1 MSTIAIVTGAS
12 SGLGA
17 AFTHQLDKGA
27 FGRLDEI
34 WIIARH
40 ADKLEALARSLSTP
54 ARPFA
59 LDLADETSYEHI
71 AQALAQE
78 KNLTV
83 ALLIN
88 NAGFGAFGSFSS
100 VPAEQNAA
108 MVRLL
113 ALAPVEL
120 SYQVLPYM
128 LPGSRILNVS
138 SAAAFMP
145 QPRLSV
151 YSAAKRFV
159 LDFSRALDTELK
171 SVGIHVTAVCP
182 RFMRTAFLDHTL
194 DSAEA
199 MRMARLTGFE
209 KPEHVAVKALRAAR
223 LGHAL
228 CIPSPYMRA
237 LYAATKVLPYPVA
250 LSLEQ
255 VLMGPASEP
264 AVHRQARQ

>member
-1 MSTIAIVTGAS
+1 MPTIAIVTGAS

-34 WIIARH
+34 WAVTRH
-40 ADKLEALARSLSTP
+40 ADKLEALAQSLSTP
-54 ARPFA
+54 LRPFA
-59 LDLADETSYEHI
+59 LDLTQEDACEQI
-71 AQALAQE
+71 AHALAQE
-78 KNLTV
+78 TNLTV

-88 NAGFGAFGSFSS
+88 NAGFGAFGRFSS
-100 VPAEQNAA
+100 VPLEHNAA

-120 SYQVLPYM
+120 SYHVLPYM
-128 LPGSRILNVS
+128 RAGSRILNVS

-151 YSAAKRFV
+151 YSAAKRFI
-159 LDFSRALDTELK
+159 LDFSRALDAELG

-182 RFMRTAFLDHTL
+182 RFMQTAFLDHTL

-209 KPEHVAVKALRAAR
+209 KPERVAAKALRAAR
-223 LGHAL
+223 LGRAL
-228 CIPSPYMRA
+228 CIPSPYMRT
-237 LYAATKVLPYPVA
+237 LYAATKILPYSIA

-255 VLMGPASEP
+255 AVMGRSSS
-264 AVHRQARQ
+264 